1 MGITFFRFC
10 LHYGGKMHPFWQTDS
25 NLIKKNPTI
34 CDHVFLQENK
44 KKIELTAKSVVA
56 FSCFIKTRF
65 SVSCS
70 KLDHFVFAFSII
82 PHYPARYFVFFLQ
95 YRCEGYVIWMN
106 MRLEK
111 RFCVHYET
119 PSSLELKK
127 KKMNYS
133 PTVEIFDLHKR
144 WEILYTLLCSD
155 SWGVYHLRLLTNE

>member
-1 MGITFFRFC
+1 MGITFFRFCFC

-127 KKMNYS
+127 KKWITR
-133 PTVEIFDLHKR
+133 PR
-144 WEILYTLLCSD
+144 WKFSIYIKDEKFCIHCCVVIVGECTTF
-155 SWGVYHLRLLTNE
+155 VF